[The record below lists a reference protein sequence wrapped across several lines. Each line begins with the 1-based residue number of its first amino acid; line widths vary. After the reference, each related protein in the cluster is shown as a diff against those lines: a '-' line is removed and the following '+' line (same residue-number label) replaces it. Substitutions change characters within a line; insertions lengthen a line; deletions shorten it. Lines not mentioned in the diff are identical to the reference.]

1 MKINWFR
8 LIVSLVLC
16 QLAGVI
22 GSFFTVNSIPVWYA
36 SLNKPSFN
44 PPGWIFGP
52 VWITLYILM
61 GISFYLIWMKKDKIN
76 FKLLSSLFFTQLTL
90 NSLWTIIF
98 FGLHS
103 PFFAFIEIIILWI
116 MILLCII
123 LFYKVSKVSS
133 YLLIPYLLWV
143 SFASILNFFLWKL
156 N

>member
-8 LIVSLVLC
+8 FVVSLVMC
-16 QLAGVI
+16 QLAGII
-22 GSFFTVNSIPVWYA
+22 GTFFTANSISTWYA

-76 FKLLSSLFFTQLTL
+76 FKLLSSLFIIQLIL

-123 LFYKVSKVSS
+123 LFYKISKKSS

>member
-8 LIVSLVLC
+8 LIVSLVMC
-16 QLAGVI
+16 QLAGII
-22 GSFFTVNSIPVWYA
+22 GTFFTVNSISTWYA

-61 GISFYLIWMKKDKIN
+61 GISFYLIWMKKDNCN
-76 FKLLSSLFFTQLTL
+76 FKLLSSLFLIQLIL

-103 PFFAFIEIIILWI
+103 PFYAFIEIIILWI

-123 LFYKVSKVSS
+123 LFYKISKISS